1 MERELHL
8 PAITSAQ
15 AKKNMEKT
23 FTKLLEY
30 TAESEPNIFKP
41 GRVAKY
47 NVPDVI
53 NNGQYAYRKMKGQ
66 LIQVEGDDEFEGIDL
81 GLDDLMETVDESDF
95 M

>member
-8 PAITSAQ
+8 PATTSAQ

-30 TAESEPNIFKP
+30 TAESQPNTFKP

-53 NNGQYAYRKMKGQ
+53 NNGQYAYRRMKGQ
-66 LIQVEGDDEFEGIDL
+66 LIQVEGDDDFEGIDL
-81 GLDDLMETVDESDF
+81 DLDDVIDTADDF